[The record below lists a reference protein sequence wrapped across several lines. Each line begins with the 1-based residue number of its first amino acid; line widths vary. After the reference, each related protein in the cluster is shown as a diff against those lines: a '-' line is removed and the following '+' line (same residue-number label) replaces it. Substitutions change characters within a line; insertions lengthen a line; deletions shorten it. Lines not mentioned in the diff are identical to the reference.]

1 MDIDIEELVR
11 PLNRLYEMKR
21 SEPAGRL
28 QAPDEYLTER
38 YAATVHEHHI
48 TPVHAVKFA
57 PMTKRDNLT
66 GWFTNSD
73 RKETVK
79 RAQALVSNSN
89 TKASYVAA
97 AIDNLD
103 GLNESL
109 GNIVTDALFKQMA
122 GIMLEHAQAMKNVD
136 VFPFRLYASFFSFVI
151 VGAAASEVR
160 SIMERANCDVQRYV
174 NAVGVQDLPHFNHID
189 DLSRYGSGIYFGVSD
204 IDSESDIKDIIV
216 NAEREHFANE
226 KAGNRPNVNG
236 ETMPLVGDG
245 IQE

>member
-28 QAPDEYLTER
+28 QAPDEYLAER
-38 YAATVHEHHI
+38 YATTVRENHI
-48 TPVHAVKFA
+48 TAENAVKFA

-66 GWFTNSD
+66 GWFTNND

-97 AIDNLD
+97 AIYNLD
-103 GLNESL
+103 GLNEGL
-109 GNIVTDALFKQMA
+109 GNIVTDVLFKQMA
-122 GIMLEHAQAMKNVD
+122 GIMLEHAQAMKDVD
-136 VFPFRLYASFFSFVI
+136 VFPFRLYASFFSLVI

-160 SIMERANCDVQRYV
+160 SIMERANCDVQRYI
-174 NAVGVQDLPHFNHID
+174 NAVGVHDLPHFSYID
-189 DLSRYGSGIYFGVSD
+189 DPSRYGSGIYFGVSD
-204 IDSESDIKDIIV
+204 IDSASEIKDIIV

-226 KAGNRPNVNG
+226 KAGKKPDVNG

-245 IQE
+245 IK